1 LKENENMSSKKI
13 LLVEDSTDD
22 VLLTLRALQQANIL
36 NEVIIARDGQEATEY
51 LTGEGQYAGRD
62 TSDRPVVVLLDLK
75 MPRMGGLEF
84 LRRIRTINTLKLLP
98 VVILTSSKED
108 QDICESY
115 NLGANSY
122 IQKPV
127 DFEQFVQAIRTL
139 GLYWLVLNVSP
150 PGGGIND

>member
-1 LKENENMSSKKI
+1 MSSKKI

-36 NEVIIARDGQEATEY
+36 NEVVVARDGQEANEY

-62 TSDRPVVVLLDLK
+62 TSDTPVVVLLDLK

-84 LRRIRTINTLKLLP
+84 LRRIRTISSLKLLP

-127 DFEQFVQAIRTL
+127 DFDQFVQAIRTL

-150 PGGGIND
+150 PRTNGECS

>member
-1 LKENENMSSKKI
+1 MELIRMSSKKI
-13 LLVEDSTDD
+13 LLVEDNTDD
-22 VLLTLRALQQANIL
+22 VLLTLRALQRANIL
-36 NEVIIARDGQEATEY
+36 NEVVVARDGAEALDY
-51 LTGEGQYAGRD
+51 LTSEGQYAGRD
-62 TSDRPVVVLLDLK
+62 VSDLPVVVLLDLK

-84 LRRIRTINTLKLLP
+84 LEKIRKIKALKFLP

-108 QDICESY
+108 RDICESY

-127 DFEQFVQAIRTL
+127 DFNQFVESIRTL

-150 PGGGIND
+150 PGGPEGCE

>member
-1 LKENENMSSKKI
+1 MKGKKI

-36 NEVIIARDGQEATEY
+36 NEVIIARDGQEAIDY
-51 LTGEGQYAGRD
+51 LKGEGQYEGRD
-62 TSDRPVVVLLDLK
+62 TSDTPVVVLLDLK
-75 MPRMGGLEF
+75 MPRMGGLEC
-84 LRRIRTINTLKLLP
+84 LKKIRSVGSMKFLP
-98 VVILTSSKED
+98 VVILTSSTED

-139 GLYWLVLNVSP
+139 VLYWLVLNVSP
-150 PGGGIND
+150 PGGANE

>member
-1 LKENENMSSKKI
+1 MASKKI

-36 NEVIIARDGQEATEY
+36 NEVIVARDGQEATEY
-51 LTGEGQYAGRD
+51 LTGEGQYTGRD
-62 TSDRPVVVLLDLK
+62 ISDMPVVVLLDLK
-75 MPRMGGLEF
+75 MPRMGGLEC
-84 LRRIRTINTLKLLP
+84 LRRIRTIKSLKLLP

-139 GLYWLVLNVSP
+139 GFYWLVLNVSLTE
-150 PGGGIND
+150 GTGECS

>member
-1 LKENENMSSKKI
+1 MSSKKI

-36 NEVIIARDGQEATEY
+36 NEVIVARDGQEATEY

-62 TSDRPVVVLLDLK
+62 VSDSPVVVLLDLK

-84 LRRIRTINTLKLLP
+84 LRKIRTIESLKLLP
-98 VVILTSSKED
+98 VVILTSSKEE

-127 DFEQFVQAIRTL
+127 DFEQFVQATRTL

-150 PGGGIND
+150 LGGKDE

>member
-1 LKENENMSSKKI
+1 MSGKKI

-51 LTGEGQYAGRD
+51 LTGEGQYAGRN
-62 TSDRPVVVLLDLK
+62 TSENPVVVLLDLK

-84 LRRIRTINTLKLLP
+84 LRRIRSINSLKLLP

-127 DFEQFVQAIRTL
+127 DFDQFVQAIRTL
-139 GLYWLVLNVSP
+139 GLYWLVLNISP
-150 PGGGIND
+150 PGGTEE